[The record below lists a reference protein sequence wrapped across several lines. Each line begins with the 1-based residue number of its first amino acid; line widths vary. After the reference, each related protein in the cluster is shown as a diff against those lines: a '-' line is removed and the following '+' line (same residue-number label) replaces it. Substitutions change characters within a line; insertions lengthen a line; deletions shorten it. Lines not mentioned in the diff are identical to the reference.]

1 MKAVIIDD
9 EHRSHEV
16 LRELLSRYHPDVEV
30 LASGYN
36 VKEGLEL
43 VRKHRPDLVF
53 LDVEMPDGLGFDLL
67 EQIGKPDFFVIFV
80 TGYEKYA
87 ITAIKFGALDYLVKP
102 VQAEALREAV
112 LRAKE
117 EELEKISREQMQ
129 LTLEAYRQLFK
140 KELPTRLSIST
151 SDGILYKLVKDV
163 IRLEAQQNYTQF
175 VLREGREKILAS
187 INIGEYE
194 EQFEPY
200 EGFMRVHRSHLVNL
214 SYVEKYVKSG
224 GRHLVMSD
232 GTAVP
237 VSRMYRDELEKRL
250 EKL

>member
-9 EHRSHEV
+9 EHQSHDV
-16 LRELLSRYHPDVEV
+16 LRNLLSRNHPDIEV

-36 VKEGLEL
+36 VKEGVALISE
-43 VRKHRPDLVF
+43 HRPDLVF
-53 LDVEMPDGLGFDLL
+53 LDIEMPDGLGFDLL
-67 EQIGKPDFFVIFV
+67 EQVGNLDFFVIFV

-102 VQAEALREAV
+102 VTPEALREAI
-112 LRAKE
+112 LKAKE
-117 EELEKISREQMQ
+117 KKLEKISREQMQ
-129 LTLEAYRQLFK
+129 LTLEAYRKLFK
-140 KELPTRLSIST
+140 QELPTKLSIST
-151 SDGILYKLVKDV
+151 SEGIIFKLVKDI

-175 VLREGREKILAS
+175 VLRQGREKILAS
-187 INIGEYE
+187 INLGEYE

-232 GTAVP
+232 GATVP
-237 VSRMYRDELEKRL
+237 VSRMYRDKLEKQL